1 MSIIKGWRI
10 NPFWL
15 KGFAYPKWHTQK
27 KYIHM
32 KEEEESIYKIRRNN
46 SEQLYKEKFDEEEII

>member
-32 KEEEESIYKIRRNN
+32 KEEESIYKIRRNN
-46 SEQLYKEKFDEEEII
+46 SEPLYKEKFDEEEII